1 MSQYSFKNNEKLIQ
15 RLQAGDSECFQY
27 IFNELVEPL
36 TAFIYTYTQD
46 EALAEDIVQHSFM
59 KLWEKRTSLNPQAFL
74 KTFLFTIAHNRFIDI
89 YRKEKKQVYLTDTIY
104 LETVL
109 ETEELNEENLKPR
122 LEQIDKAIESLPKKC
137 KEVFL
142 LKRQHNLKNKEIA
155 EYLGISIKT
164 VEDHISRALRLI
176 RKQVLIWLILIL
188 SGFFN

>member
-1 MSQYSFKNNEKLIQ
+1 MSQYSFENNEKLIH
-15 RLQAGDSECFQY
+15 RLQAGDSKCFRY
-27 IFNELVEPL
+27 IFNELVDPL

-46 EALAEDIVQHSFM
+46 QALAEDIVQHSFM

-109 ETEELNEENLKPR
+109 ETEELSEENLKPR

-164 VEDHISRALRLI
+164 VEDHISRALRII
-176 RKQVLIWLILIL
+176 RQQVLIWLILIL